1 MKIIKKISKS
11 LTPKE
16 QYLEKY
22 GKHFTIKLADFASEQ
37 MVNSDGTNKH
47 WDVSDVKQI
56 IDELGYIIPISST
69 VGDIIYT
76 ANMAHADFYPL
87 LLKDAKSCIIYAMEV
102 ANDKDGYE
110 GIVIAVGIPQP
121 NIEGKIVI
129 DVTINVKDKQATYTI
144 PEQLSVTRANN
155 LVLATDQKDLIQ
167 ELETMK
173 TNAKLIIDSVDTQKT
188 ILQKADKLLLELNPV
203 LKEKQ
208 QNEQRFSKIEDSL
221 SQIAKLM
228 EKQQETINNF
238 INDKSFSKKNC

>member
-1 MKIIKKISKS
+1 MRIIKKISKS

-56 IDELGYIIPISST
+56 IDE
-69 VGDIIYT
+69 
-76 ANMAHADFYPL
+76 
-87 LLKDAKSCIIYAMEV
+87 
-102 ANDKDGYE
+102 
-110 GIVIAVGIPQP
+110 GIVTAVGIPQP
-121 NIEGKIVI
+121 NLEGKIVI

-155 LVLATDQKDLIQ
+155 LVLAIDQKDLIQ

>member
-1 MKIIKKISKS
+1 MRIIKKISKS

-37 MVNSDGTNKH
+37 MVNSD
-47 WDVSDVKQI
+47 
-56 IDELGYIIPISST
+56 
-69 VGDIIYT
+69 
-76 ANMAHADFYPL
+76 
-87 LLKDAKSCIIYAMEV
+87 
-102 ANDKDGYE
+102 
-110 GIVIAVGIPQP
+110 
-121 NIEGKIVI
+121 
-129 DVTINVKDKQATYTI
+129 
-144 PEQLSVTRANN
+144 RANN
-155 LVLATDQKDLIQ
+155 LVLAIDQKDLIQ

>member
-69 VGDIIYT
+69 IGDIIYT

-102 ANDKDGYE
+102 ANDKDGY
-110 GIVIAVGIPQP
+110 
-121 NIEGKIVI
+121 EGKIVI

-167 ELETMK
+167 ELETME

>member
-1 MKIIKKISKS
+1 MRIIKKISKS

-47 WDVSDVKQI
+47 WDVSD
-56 IDELGYIIPISST
+56 
-69 VGDIIYT
+69 
-76 ANMAHADFYPL
+76 
-87 LLKDAKSCIIYAMEV
+87 
-102 ANDKDGYE
+102 
-110 GIVIAVGIPQP
+110 
-121 NIEGKIVI
+121 
-129 DVTINVKDKQATYTI
+129 VKDKQATYTI

>member
-1 MKIIKKISKS
+1 MIFRDIKQHNKVYILDKVNV
-11 LTPKE
+11 
-16 QYLEKY
+16 
-22 GKHFTIKLADFASEQ
+22 TID
-37 MVNSDGTNKH
+37 
-47 WDVSDVKQI
+47 
-56 IDELGYIIPISST
+56 
-69 VGDIIYT
+69 
-76 ANMAHADFYPL
+76 
-87 LLKDAKSCIIYAMEV
+87 
-102 ANDKDGYE
+102 E
-110 GIVIAVGIPQP
+110 GIVTAVGISQP
-121 NIEGKIVI
+121 NLEGKIVI

-144 PEQLSVTRANN
+144 PVTRANN

>member
-37 MVNSDGTNKH
+37 MVNSDGTSKH

-56 IDELGYIIPISST
+56 IDE
-69 VGDIIYT
+69 
-76 ANMAHADFYPL
+76 
-87 LLKDAKSCIIYAMEV
+87 
-102 ANDKDGYE
+102 
-110 GIVIAVGIPQP
+110 GIVTAVGIPQP
-121 NIEGKIVI
+121 NLEGKIVI

-155 LVLATDQKDLIQ
+155 LVLAIDQKDLIQ

>member
-1 MKIIKKISKS
+1 MRIIRKISKS

-22 GKHFTIKLADFASEQ
+22 G
-37 MVNSDGTNKH
+37 KH

-110 GIVIAVGIPQP
+110 GIQFC
-121 NIEGKIVI
+121 
-129 DVTINVKDKQATYTI
+129 
-144 PEQLSVTRANN
+144 RC
-155 LVLATDQKDLIQ
+155 
-167 ELETMK
+167 
-173 TNAKLIIDSVDTQKT
+173 
-188 ILQKADKLLLELNPV
+188 
-203 LKEKQ
+203 KE
-208 QNEQRFSKIEDSL
+208 
-221 SQIAKLM
+221 
-228 EKQQETINNF
+228 
-238 INDKSFSKKNC
+238 

>member
-1 MKIIKKISKS
+1 MKIIRKISKS
-11 LTPKE
+11 STPKE

-69 VGDIIYT
+69 IGDIIYT
-76 ANMAHADFYPL
+76 ANM
-87 LLKDAKSCIIYAMEV
+87 
-102 ANDKDGYE
+102 
-110 GIVIAVGIPQP
+110 
-121 NIEGKIVI
+121 EGKIVI

-188 ILQKADKLLLELNPV
+188 ILQKADKLLLELNPI

-208 QNEQRFSKIEDSL
+208 QNEQRFNKIEDSL

-238 INDKSFSKKNC
+238 INDKNFSKKNC

>member
-1 MKIIKKISKS
+1 MKIIKKMSKS

-69 VGDIIYT
+69 IGDIIYT

-102 ANDKDGYE
+102 ANDKDGY
-110 GIVIAVGIPQP
+110 
-121 NIEGKIVI
+121 EGKIVI

-167 ELETMK
+167 ELETME

>member
-1 MKIIKKISKS
+1 MRIIKKISKS

-47 WDVSDVKQI
+47 WDVSDIKQI
-56 IDELGYIIPISST
+56 IDE
-69 VGDIIYT
+69 
-76 ANMAHADFYPL
+76 
-87 LLKDAKSCIIYAMEV
+87 
-102 ANDKDGYE
+102 
-110 GIVIAVGIPQP
+110 GIVTAVGIPQP
-121 NIEGKIVI
+121 NLEGKIVI

>member
-1 MKIIKKISKS
+1 MIFRDIKQHNKVYILDKVNV
-11 LTPKE
+11 
-16 QYLEKY
+16 
-22 GKHFTIKLADFASEQ
+22 TID
-37 MVNSDGTNKH
+37 
-47 WDVSDVKQI
+47 
-56 IDELGYIIPISST
+56 
-69 VGDIIYT
+69 
-76 ANMAHADFYPL
+76 
-87 LLKDAKSCIIYAMEV
+87 
-102 ANDKDGYE
+102 E
-110 GIVIAVGIPQP
+110 GIVTAVGIPQP
-121 NIEGKIVI
+121 NLEGKIVI
-129 DVTINVKDKQATYTI
+129 DVTINVKDKQAIYTI
-144 PEQLSVTRANN
+144 PEQLSVN